1 MQRWELG
8 IPRLLFDIKTDK
20 SMESKFGQSTID
32 EFLVQDSTHL
42 CIMEVLHYWR
52 LLEQDHR
59 HLDLNMECPRSSGK
73 KQVNND

>member
-32 EFLVQDSTHL
+32 VFLVQDSTHL
-42 CIMEVLHYWR
+42 CIIEVLHYWR
-52 LLEQDHR
+52 LLEQDKTT
-59 HLDLNMECPRSSGK
+59 S
-73 KQVNND
+73 